1 MAVMRVH
8 DGLGN
13 WSNLRVE
20 VHVMRQDPILR
31 FLDGLVDGIKARET
45 YVRFSPYMVD
55 GTIIGNGSQ
64 DFTKTY
70 TTYVLSLKGVNAQLI
85 DCPGI
90 EGDEAKF
97 KGIIEDALKKC
108 HLVCYV
114 ARESKGI
121 ETGTLEKI
129 KSYLG
134 ANVEVV
140 GVQNVPFNP
149 RKEYDG
155 EDYFSDAK
163 REIVRAIRKRGNIEE
178 SLKTVIPPDLY
189 ANMISVSAL
198 PGLCAIAQ
206 RDGESTFADPL
217 SFAEDSVLRD
227 SLETLRRQQ
236 RNFLRHAT
244 KQELFELSRLDELSK
259 AIENSCSNAPLRIK
273 RNALQRLLEKLRVIV
288 LDPLETISKKLKRTC
303 QSVEKRVDAYIRN
316 LDNARFQMVRNIE
329 HAVQDSIYDFYR
341 EEVLEKIIYPHIE
354 QNVGIEKDELNVEIA
369 ARSDQ
374 LSVDLKAAMVA
385 ALKTSQ
391 DESLDRISQYTKEFQ
406 HGMELD
412 FAKLNVD
419 FPVLSGDSFG
429 LSDFGG
435 WALSIGGYALSGAAI
450 GSMIPGLGNIAG
462 AVVGALVGFA
472 LKLWE
477 WASTWGKSAKIN
489 KAKSKARDAIDR
501 VADDTWQKVSD
512 SITQYTSDLSS
523 KIGDIMDKAEQKKTA
538 AKTTQET
545 IMSCVKKLRSLV
557 RRLEKQIASLEEQ
570 YA

>member
-1 MAVMRVH
+1 MF
-8 DGLGN
+8 
-13 WSNLRVE
+13 
-20 VHVMRQDPILR
+20 QDPAGR
-31 FLDGLVDGIKARET
+31 FLAGLIAGLKARQAYEK
-45 YVRFSPYMVD
+45 FSPYMVD

-64 DFTKTY
+64 DFTKSY
-70 TTYVLSLKGVNAQLI
+70 TAYALSINDVKTQLV

-90 EGDEAKF
+90 EGNEELF
-97 KGIIEDALKKC
+97 KEIIENALKKC

-121 ETGTLEKI
+121 ETGTLERVRD
-129 KSYLG
+129 YLG
-134 ANVEVV
+134 SNVEVM
-140 GVQNVPFNP
+140 GIQNIPFNP
-149 RKEYDG
+149 TKEYEG
-155 EDYFSDAK
+155 KSYFADAK
-163 REIVRAIRKRGNIEE
+163 REIDKAVKKRCNIED
-178 SLKTVIPPDLY
+178 SLKTVIPPELY
-189 ANMISVSAL
+189 TNTISVSAL

-206 RDGESTFADPL
+206 KNGESTFADPL
-217 SFAEDSVLRD
+217 SFGEGNVVRD
-227 SLETLRRQQ
+227 SLVTLRRQQ
-236 RNFLRHAT
+236 RNLFRHAT
-244 KQELFELSRLDELSK
+244 KQELVELSGLNDLSA
-259 AIENSCSNAPLRIK
+259 AIADSCANAPLRIK
-273 RNALQRLLEKLRVIV
+273 RNALLRLSEKLKS
-288 LDPLETISKKLKRTC
+288 LFLSPLEANGKNLKQTC
-303 QSVEKRVDAYIRN
+303 QSVEKRVDAYVRN

-341 EEVLEKIIYPHIE
+341 DKVLEKIIYPHIE
-354 QNVGIEKDELNVEIA
+354 QNVGIKEDKLNAEIA

-374 LSVDLKAAMVA
+374 LSVDLKAAMAA

-391 DESLDRISQYTKEFQ
+391 DESLDRIGQYTKEFQ

-435 WALSIGGYALSGAAI
+435 WAFSIGGYALSGAAI

-489 KAKSKARDAIDR
+489 KAKSEARDAIDR
-501 VADDTWQKVSD
+501 VAGDTWRKVSD

-557 RRLEKQIASLEEQ
+557 RRLEKQITSLEEQ